1 MTEQPADMSEEKA
14 RVASVAT
21 RKFDLLDMAN
31 ADPKC
36 RKIPAALKLLQAYL
50 RFVTDFDEPVYRSII
65 DLRVDTALGTEA
77 IVATRRKLVALGY
90 LLPEGKTER
99 GVQRVKL
106 AFTRENDVLD
116 HINISRESLRRME
129 ADRKEKQ
136 RLSRRSSRPVISANE
151 LTSPP
156 VISATENNVISTTER
171 PDVPVTSA
179 IVLTNH
185 AWASDDRTDVIS
197 TAERKYVEHSVE
209 KRGSEGER
217 ELSYTR
223 EEGPSPDLVD
233 ALVDEQGDPGPAVV
247 GYWRRLHAEG
257 RFSADVV
264 TSYWLSVRKPAPPDP
279 VLAGLQRAASFGGGR

>member
-90 LLPEGKTER
+90 LVPEGKTER
-99 GVQRVKL
+99 GVQRFKL

-136 RLSRRSSRPVISANE
+136 RVSRQSSRPVISASE
-151 LTSPP
+151 LTNQS
-156 VISATENNVISTTER
+156 VISTSENTVISTAER
-171 PDVPVTSA
+171 HDVPVTST
-179 IVLTNH
+179 IVGTDL
-185 AWASDDRTDVIS
+185 ARASDDRTDVIS
-197 TAERKYVEHSVE
+197 TAERKYVEHYVE
-209 KRGSEGER
+209 KRGSERER
-217 ELSYTR
+217 ELSHTR
-223 EEGPSPDLVD
+223 EEGPSPDQVD
-233 ALVDEQGDPGPAVV
+233 ALVDKHGDPGPAVV
-247 GYWRRLHAEG
+247 GYWRRLNAEG
-257 RFSADVV
+257 RFSTDVV
-264 TSYWLSVRKPAPPDP
+264 TSYWLTVRKPAVLDP
-279 VLAGLQRAASFGGGR
+279 VLAGLQRAAAFGDGR